1 VRHRRPGW
9 LGAAL
14 AGSGGALAGVLAALA
29 FGGGESTEVRTI
41 TVTTRGDPGQTLIA
55 KGPVPNLVGR
65 RLDRATELVRRAG
78 FVAVVEGGGI
88 AGVLRRAQWR
98 VSDQDPSAGGA
109 AELGSAVRLR
119 VERR

>member
-1 VRHRRPGW
+1 VSSGRPGW

-14 AGSGGALAGVLAALA
+14 AASLGALAGVLAALA

-55 KGPVPNLVGR
+55 KGPVPSLVGR
-65 RLDRATELVRRAG
+65 RLDAATEAVRSAG

-88 AGVLRRAQWR
+88 AGVLRRSQWR
-98 VSDQDPSAGGA
+98 VAGQEPAPGHP

-119 VERR
+119 VQRR